1 MVKENIIHGRT
12 SVYNCN
18 YHIVFTTKYRRRVL
32 SADISQYFKQVLN
45 EVAKEKEFTIRNVE
59 IGDGD
64 HIHIFVSAHPKTS
77 PSYIVKMIKGI
88 SARLI
93 FLKFPAIKKQLWR
106 GHLWN
111 PSYYIETIGSV
122 SESAIRK
129 YIDNQNQKSH
139 AKDI

>member
-1 MVKENIIHGRT
+1 VNKENIIHGRT

-18 YHIVFTTKYRRRVL
+18 YHIVFTTKYRRKVL
-32 SADISQYFKQVLN
+32 IANISQYFKQVLN
-45 EVAKEKEFTIRNVE
+45 EVAKEKGFIIRNVE
-59 IGDGD
+59 IGDED
-64 HIHIFVSAHPKTS
+64 HIHIFASAHPKTS

-93 FLKFPAIKKQLWR
+93 FLRFPELKHKLWK

-122 SESAIRK
+122 SESAIKK
-129 YIDNQNQKSH
+129 YIDNQKSKTH
-139 AKDI
+139 DKNL